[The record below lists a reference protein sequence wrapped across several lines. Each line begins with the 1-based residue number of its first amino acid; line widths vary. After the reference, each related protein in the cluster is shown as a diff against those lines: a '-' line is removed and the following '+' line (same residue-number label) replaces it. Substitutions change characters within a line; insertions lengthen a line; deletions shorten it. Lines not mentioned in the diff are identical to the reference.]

1 MWEQP
6 VWSLAPERGYS
17 PRMNRSTI
25 LVALLFAACGRAQ
38 PRDEVAGDSGAVTD
52 TARVTD
58 TAPPRVP
65 DTGGIR
71 RTPPVVNAPKSIDAV
86 LAAHNDALMA
96 VPGVVGT
103 AVGRCRGAPCI
114 RVLVTRTSD
123 ELRQRIPR
131 ELEGFPVQIDV
142 TGPVVPR

>member
-1 MWEQP
+1 
-6 VWSLAPERGYS
+6 
-17 PRMNRSTI
+17 MNRSTI
-25 LVALLFAACGRAQ
+25 LIALLLAACGRAQ

-52 TARVTD
+52 TAGVTD
-58 TAPPRVP
+58 T
-65 DTGGIR
+65 GG
-71 RTPPVVNAPKSIDAV
+71 PVNTPKSIDAV
-86 LAAHNDALMA
+86 LAAHNDSLMA

-103 AVGRCRGAPCI
+103 AVGRCQGAPCI

-123 ELRQRIPR
+123 ELRRRIPR